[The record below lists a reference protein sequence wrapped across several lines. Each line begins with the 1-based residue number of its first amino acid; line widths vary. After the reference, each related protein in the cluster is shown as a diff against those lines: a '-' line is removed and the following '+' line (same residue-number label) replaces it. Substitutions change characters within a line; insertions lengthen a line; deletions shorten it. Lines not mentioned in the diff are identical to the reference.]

1 MLWSFESRQEQY
13 TRCCAGFFV
22 MRFDNRMLQLKK
34 QLRRMT
40 MDLWRLFRCYTRSFK
55 ETKNFR
61 ASKRGCPTAGS
72 GISGNYKQDE
82 PTIGSNFS
90 TL

>member
-1 MLWSFESRQEQY
+1 
-13 TRCCAGFFV
+13 
-22 MRFDNRMLQLKK
+22 
-34 QLRRMT
+34 MT

-55 ETKNFR
+55 EPKNFR
-61 ASKRGCPTAGS
+61 VSKRGCPTAGS